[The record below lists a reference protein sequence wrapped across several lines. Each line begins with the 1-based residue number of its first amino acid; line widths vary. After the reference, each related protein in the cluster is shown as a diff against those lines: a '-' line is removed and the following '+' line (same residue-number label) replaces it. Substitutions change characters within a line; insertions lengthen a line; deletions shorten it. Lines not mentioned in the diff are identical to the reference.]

1 MEAKKADIYF
11 YEERIS
17 ADKNAV
23 FSNRFGMQFALDG
36 LLLAESH
43 FLWTGNLRLDRA
55 KAKDYGEAIGEQL
68 KKHNTLDYTLHLDR
82 KYHGEPCIHQNES
95 LISFL
100 SHQFK
105 EGIKAKFGR

>member
-11 YEERIS
+11 YEERIT

-23 FSNRFGMQFALDG
+23 FSNRFGMQFALEDI
-36 LLLAESH
+36 LFSESH
-43 FLWTGNLRLDRA
+43 FLWTGYIKLDRA

-68 KKHNTLDYTLHLDR
+68 KKNDVLDYTLHLGR
-82 KYHGEPCIHQNES
+82 KYHRKPCIHQNES
-95 LISFL
+95 VVSFL
-100 SHQFK
+100 SQEFS